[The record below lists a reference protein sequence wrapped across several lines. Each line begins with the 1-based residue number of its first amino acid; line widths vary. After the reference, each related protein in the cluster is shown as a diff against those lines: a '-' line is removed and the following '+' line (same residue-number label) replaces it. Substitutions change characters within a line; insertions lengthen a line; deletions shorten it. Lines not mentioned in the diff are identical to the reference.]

1 MRTFNLLVLAILGLF
16 ITACDDDDH
25 LGDWSKA
32 TQFSGAPRQSSVCFE
47 YGEGENKVVFVGLGY
62 GARGEEFSDMYV
74 FENRSWKEVVFPEG
88 KGFPA
93 DENPGPDDTNPD
105 KTYKNCN
112 GRHSAVAFVIGKY
125 AYVGTGYV
133 STYTGATT
141 SPESRV
147 RTYFKDFYRFNM
159 ETREW
164 DSKEDFYT
172 ELPVGA
178 LGRRDAVAFSDGTY
192 GYVGTGA
199 GENDRVFKDFYR
211 FDPNG
216 NGGKGE
222 WTEIDFIGEARYGGT
237 AFVIN
242 DAAYVCLG
250 ASTMGAGSGGMVY
263 DVSKFDF
270 KTKSWSPMQALTDK
284 PGVKQDKDYPRIPRR
299 YAVSFISDKGSNGK
313 AYAYI
318 ATGIGSNSNTVWR
331 YNHEKDQWHQ
341 MESLPSTYYA
351 TVVGAVGFTV
361 DGYGFFSLGAATID
375 ANSGFMADT
384 WRFIPD
390 VKEDRA
396 NDYAVDN
403 NF

>member
-16 ITACDDDDH
+16 VAACDDDDH
-25 LGDWSKA
+25 LGDWAKA
-32 TQFSGAPRQSSVCFE
+32 TQFNGAPRESSVCFE
-47 YGEGENKVVFVGLGY
+47 YGEGDNKVVFVGLGY
-62 GARGEEFSDMYV
+62 GAKGEEFNDMYV
-74 FENRSWKEVVFPEG
+74 FENRSWTKLNTT
-88 KGFPA
+88 FPA
-93 DENPGPDDTNPD
+93 GPNPHKDGLDDNENPNG
-105 KTYKNCN
+105 N
-112 GRHSAVAFVIGKY
+112 GRHSAVAFVIGDY

-133 STYTGATT
+133 TTYTGATSST
-141 SPESRV
+141 ENRV

-159 ETREW
+159 KTRQW

-172 ELPVGA
+172 ELPEGA
-178 LGRRDAVAFSDGTY
+178 EARRDAVAFSDGEY

-211 FDPNG
+211 FDPKA

-222 WTEIDFIGEARYGGT
+222 WTEIGFIGEARYGGT

-242 DAAYVCLG
+242 NAAYVCLG
-250 ASTMGAGSGGMVY
+250 ASTVGSSGGNVY

-270 KTKSWSPMQALTDK
+270 GTKSWTPMQALADK
-284 PGVKQDKDYPRIPRR
+284 PDNKQDKDYGRIPRR
-299 YAVSFISDKGSNGK
+299 YAVSFISDRGSNGK

-318 ATGIGSNSNTVWR
+318 ATGIGGNSNTVWR

-341 MESLPSTYYA
+341 MESLSSQYY
-351 TVVGAVGFTV
+351 TTIVGAVGFSV
-361 DGYGFFSLGAATID
+361 DGYGYFSLGANTID
-375 ANSGFMADT
+375 ANSSFMIDT

-396 NDYAVDN
+396 NDYSVDN
-403 NF
+403 NY